1 MGSTEWNH
9 IHLHYTGVKAK
20 VSETDICE
28 ICGGKKMPK
37 QSVYLQSTQGE
48 WENHF
53 FSYLTTFIYWALF
66 CLQDTELQ
74 FQRKRKKNLIKK
86 AEYFGGLSLAVLV
99 DYAASKRTPTRSIS
113 LNAYYSSDNTSA
125 IFWELSEILK

>member
-1 MGSTEWNH
+1 MYFLNAVGSTEWNH

-37 QSVYLQSTQGE
+37 QFVYLQSTQGE

-53 FSYLTTFIYWALF
+53 VVIWPLLF
-66 CLQDTELQ
+66 TEHCFVYRTLNSN
-74 FQRKRKKNLIKK
+74 FKEKNK
-86 AEYFGGLSLAVLV
+86 
-99 DYAASKRTPTRSIS
+99 
-113 LNAYYSSDNTSA
+113 
-125 IFWELSEILK
+125 